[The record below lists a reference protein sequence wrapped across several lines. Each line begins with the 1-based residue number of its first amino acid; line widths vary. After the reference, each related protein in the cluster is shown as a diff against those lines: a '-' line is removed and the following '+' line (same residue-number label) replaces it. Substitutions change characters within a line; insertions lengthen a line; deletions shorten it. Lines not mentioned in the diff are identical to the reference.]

1 MFPLQKIYFSLKK
14 QLSLESLD
22 FASLLSFYRYASLF
36 LTSVLFL
43 LGPPPSPLYLKV
55 GISCCLF
62 LEAFAIIRLYN
73 AKDVTARTKKL
84 LIFIETIGL
93 AFMLIISGGLDSPFL
108 WYSINPILLAITLAP
123 AYFCWAMLAVF
134 IFFASFLQRFSIY
147 RPETFFM
154 IWPERS
160 YFIAV
165 FLLVTFGA
173 QLFSYLIMKLSRH
186 ARFMEKKMQHIKS
199 LYEAIEVF
207 SHHTDPQEIIN
218 LFASYGR
225 ALTGANKVIV
235 WVETQF
241 GFQPSSSKQ
250 AFYAVRGPRDV
261 LAEESWYPYI
271 KRIFEEKEGGRDVEM
286 QRFPAGLDYPP
297 GILVTVRV
305 KSSSN
310 IFGLLSAFFMG
321 NRENIEEVQQTLT
334 FLADLCAVALEK
346 SSQETLIEQFLLVE
360 EKDRIASEIHDSVT
374 QNIFGLVYGLDN
386 LIKNEPLSEPVQ
398 QQLRLLQKTAR
409 QSLRDL
415 RAAIYNMSTLKN
427 KTEPFVEE
435 VKKYLSDL
443 GQLNSVTIKFDF
455 QGNVNPMTSLARK
468 SLYRIIREA
477 TGNAIRHGN
486 CSNISVLLVGSHDRI
501 RLAITD
507 NGCGFDPV
515 SLNYGSKSGLGLLNM
530 KELARNM
537 GGSLTIESKP
547 GRGTTVAC
555 EIPKGQDRTTAEK
568 EELIV

>member
-1 MFPLQKIYFSLKK
+1 M
-14 QLSLESLD
+14 
-22 FASLLSFYRYASLF
+22 
-36 LTSVLFL
+36 
-43 LGPPPSPLYLKV
+43 
-55 GISCCLF
+55 
-62 LEAFAIIRLYN
+62 
-73 AKDVTARTKKL
+73 TARTKKL

-93 AFMLIISGGLDSPFL
+93 AYAHHKRRPGQPFL

-134 IFFASFLQRFSIY
+134 IFFASFLQRFNIY

-250 AFYAVRGPRDV
+250 VFYAVRGPRDV

-271 KRIFEEKEGGRDVEM
+271 KRIFEEKEGGRDVEI

-297 GILVTVRV
+297 GVLVTVRV

-310 IFGLLSAFFMG
+310 IFGLLSAFSWGTGKYRRGPANPDFPRG
-321 NRENIEEVQQTLT
+321 SVRRSPGKKLT
-334 FLADLCAVALEK
+334 
-346 SSQETLIEQFLLVE
+346 ETLIEQFLLVE

-374 QNIFGLVYGLDN
+374 QNIFGR
-386 LIKNEPLSEPVQ
+386 
-398 QQLRLLQKTAR
+398 LR
-409 QSLRDL
+409 
-415 RAAIYNMSTLKN
+415 
-427 KTEPFVEE
+427 P
-435 VKKYLSDL
+435 
-443 GQLNSVTIKFDF
+443 
-455 QGNVNPMTSLARK
+455 
-468 SLYRIIREA
+468 
-477 TGNAIRHGN
+477 
-486 CSNISVLLVGSHDRI
+486 
-501 RLAITD
+501 
-507 NGCGFDPV
+507 
-515 SLNYGSKSGLGLLNM
+515 
-530 KELARNM
+530 
-537 GGSLTIESKP
+537 
-547 GRGTTVAC
+547 
-555 EIPKGQDRTTAEK
+555 
-568 EELIV
+568 